1 MRGDS
6 EKCLEYKGL
15 VGREAK
21 AKFRAKWA
29 ATKLEAAEKRALK
42 EEKHSLSEETDGV
55 YLPFK
60 VLWDREGGDAAA
72 FKALGTIPYPTLTL
86 TIVLYVYVK

>member
-1 MRGDS
+1 M
-6 EKCLEYKGL
+6 
-15 VGREAK
+15 
-21 AKFRAKWA
+21 
-29 ATKLEAAEKRALK
+29 K

-86 TIVLYVYVK
+86 IIILYVYVK